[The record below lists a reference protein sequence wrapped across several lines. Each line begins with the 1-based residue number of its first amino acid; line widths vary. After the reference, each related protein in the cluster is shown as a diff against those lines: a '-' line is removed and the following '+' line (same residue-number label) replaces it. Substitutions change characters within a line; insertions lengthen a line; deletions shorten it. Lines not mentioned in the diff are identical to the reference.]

1 MDINTFKLGSLG
13 TLSKISLS
21 RSEAVAI
28 CSKGSENAPARNQ
41 LIKSLIQSILDIPD
55 ISNIVKDENIFPRKN
70 NIAKNQLLEEKN
82 EK

>member
-28 CSKGSENAPARNQ
+28 CSKGSKNAPARNQ
-41 LIKSLIQSILDIPD
+41 LIKSLIKNKKEKTD
-55 ISNIVKDENIFPRKN
+55 ISKKVKDENILPRKN
-70 NIAKNQLLEEKN
+70 NIAKNQ
-82 EK
+82 